1 LQGTVLQNGKNYSFQ
16 NLNKYVKSADASKI
30 LVYENEHVKDEQERT
45 CELFG
50 KKDLTEIVDSQNK
63 SNAACLGLQLAFA
76 NDFLM
81 YQSYDTG
88 VLAHNI
94 AIMNDAQT
102 NYDSDFNDEIE
113 FTLGQIYVAVTAADD
128 PWTSSTDL
136 EDFLLDF
143 TGWGNNGGFDVI
155 YDLATIWTERDFD
168 GPPVGG
174 AWLNGN
180 TNTWSPAS
188 LTKINNTIAG
198 AGCLGGCQGF
208 FSAPTAEF
216 SHDLTTSCSPVTV
229 NFFDESNGDIVSWEV
244 TAFSEIVLTS
254 VQTVDFSSSVTG
266 NLATFTNNSV
276 PLSATFEWDFGDGST
291 SSAINPVHSYAND
304 GFYEVTLTI
313 ISGCGNISTS
323 EWIEIATLP
332 TADFFTNFT
341 FGCQPYSVEFLDNSS
356 SNVDSYFWEFEGGTP
371 ATSTDADPVV
381 VYNDAG
387 TYDVSLTVTNSI
399 GSDQFEL
406 FDYITVDP
414 LPVAGFNHTVDM
426 FDVEFFDVST
436 DATSVLWD
444 FGDGASASIPNPVHT
459 YAMNGSYTVEQ
470 TVTNNCG
477 TATISETITINT
489 GPSSVINYDSN
500 TGCTSFTV
508 NFDGSASS
516 SATSYDWSF
525 EGLQMLT
532 EQ

>member
-1 LQGTVLQNGKNYSFQ
+1 MYFCIPKHLSPYFKKSKHMKSNLYLVLAILLGYTQTSLSQSSNSYNEELQSHFEEYSVHTTDVTKAFNQLKNIHQFQEFELSNTEGGTWVFDLFPSNILSGTVLQNGKNYSFQ

-174 AWLNGN
+174 AWLNGVCSVQRYNAIQDYTANSNSMRVVLAHEMGHNFDANHDAGGSGFIMAPAVNN

-229 NFFDESNGDIVSWEV
+229 NFFDESNGDIVSWIWLFPGGQPEYS
-244 TAFSEIVLTS
+244 TEQNPS
-254 VQTVDFSSSVTG
+254 VFYDT
-266 NLATFTNNSV
+266 
-276 PLSATFEWDFGDGST
+276 DG
-291 SSAINPVHSYAND
+291 VYD
-304 GFYEVTLTI
+304 VTLAV
-313 ISGCGNISTS
+313 
-323 EWIEIATLP
+323 AT
-332 TADFFTNFT
+332 D
-341 FGCQPYSVEFLDNSS
+341 
-356 SNVDSYFWEFEGGTP
+356 GGLL
-371 ATSTDADPVV
+371 
-381 VYNDAG
+381 NG
-387 TYDVSLTVTNSI
+387 TL
-399 GSDQFEL
+399 EMARL
-406 FDYITVDP
+406 
-414 LPVAGFNHTVDM
+414 A
-426 FDVEFFDVST
+426 
-436 DATSVLWD
+436 VL
-444 FGDGASASIPNPVHT
+444 
-459 YAMNGSYTVEQ
+459 
-470 TVTNNCG
+470 
-477 TATISETITINT
+477 
-489 GPSSVINYDSN
+489 
-500 TGCTSFTV
+500 
-508 NFDGSASS
+508 
-516 SATSYDWSF
+516 
-525 EGLQMLT
+525 
-532 EQ
+532 